1 MATLSG
7 RNAKVTKSTS
17 TVAEL
22 GTWNINVTAD
32 AVDTTS
38 FGSTWK
44 KTSIAMTGWEGACAG
59 FIDKTDT
66 SGQIAMETAVF
77 SGNKLTDL
85 RFYIDASTYY
95 HASTGSSGSAGIFI
109 TSYSLG
115 QDKAGVGTVEFTF
128 TGVGQLGK
136 T

>member
-7 RNAKVTKSTS
+7 RNAKVTKGAN

-22 GTWNINVTAD
+22 GTWNISITPDNI
-32 AVDTTS
+32 DTTS
-38 FGSTWK
+38 FGSIWK
-44 KTSIAMTGWEGACAG
+44 KTSTGMIGWEGTASG

-77 SGNKLTDL
+77 NGNKLTDM

-95 HASTGSSGSAGIFI
+95 HASTGSSASAGAFI
-109 TSYSLG
+109 TGYNIG

-128 TGVGQLGK
+128 SGVGKLGK